1 MKTVDTRGH
10 LCPMP
15 IIMVKAAMK
24 DIEGTIDLQVLTDNE
39 ISKNNLLAFFR
50 DHQNATTC
58 VKVDNHW
65 LITAS
70 AVSRLIENV
79 TSVSI
84 GGSEGE
90 HKHADY
96 TVVLKNNKMGIGDD
110 ELGNILLKGFFNTLA
125 DIPNPPKRMIFYN
138 NGALL
143 VKKGS
148 PFVES
153 LTKLSQKGVDIFI
166 CGACVDFFGLKEDIA
181 VGMVTNMYAI
191 CEMLEQTDKVIYP

>member
-15 IIMVKAAMK
+15 IIMLRAAMK

-50 DHQNATTC
+50 DHQNETSCT
-58 VKVDNHW
+58 KVDNHW
-65 LITAS
+65 LIIATGVKRLVEAS
-70 AVSRLIENV
+70 DEQVIA
-79 TSVSI
+79 
-84 GGSEGE
+84 E
-90 HKHADY
+90 HRHTDY
-96 TVVLKNNKMGIGDD
+96 TVVLKNNRMG
-110 ELGNILLKGFFNTLA
+110 LGNDDLGEMLLKGFFIALA
-125 DIPNPPKRMIFYN
+125 DLPNLPKRMIFYN

-143 VKKGS
+143 CKNGS

-153 LTKLSQKGVDIFI
+153 LTKLNQKGVEIFI

-181 VGMVTNMYAI
+181 VGKITNMFNI
-191 CEMLEQTDKVIYP
+191 CEMLSKTDKVIYP